1 MDRGTLKATVHEIT
15 KKSHT
20 AEQPA
25 LSLSLT
31 SVHDYW
37 KDHNFDYTDLCRQSD
52 VSAF

>member
-1 MDRGTLKATVHEIT
+1 MDRGTLKATVHEAT

-20 AEQPA
+20 TEQLA

-37 KDHNFDYTDLCRQSD
+37 KDHNFDYTDFCWQND